1 MVTCRDVSG
10 GWFVSYAFLWVAVVV
25 LAVLVVALARE
36 VGALHLRLGPRG
48 ALEIDTEGPEIGAV
62 VPPLDASAMDG
73 RAARIG
79 GPGASRLYLF
89 ASPTC
94 GICRDVLPAMP
105 LLLRGGVDG
114 AVIAE
119 APARDLAAWRQ
130 TGVAVVSS
138 PEAFLAYSVPGTPYA
153 VVLDDR
159 GAVLAKGTPN
169 DPAQLEGLL
178 ETARRRIEAE
188 VVSVP

>member
-73 RAARIG
+73 RTARIG

-105 LLLRGGVDG
+105 LLLREGVDG

>member
-73 RAARIG
+73 RTARIG

-105 LLLRGGVDG
+105 FLLRGGVDG